1 MSLQL
6 DDDERLL
13 SAHIADLERI
23 SRKSGVPR
31 FSAFLNE
38 REQRIADS
46 AAEGEISFFG
56 GYEGASRKLCAFFG
70 QTYGEDMTDEDRR
83 GLYPIVPVTFGW
95 RKSDSLTHRDIL
107 GALMALGIKRGLL
120 GDILAAECYAI
131 VFVHETAAELVLAV
145 DKIGRVGVS
154 CSEGINQPLPQQ
166 KTQSIATTV
175 SSLRLDCI
183 VSAAANISREK
194 SASLIKSGLVNA
206 DFSPCTDT
214 SAVIKENTIISIR
227 GSGRY
232 RLSEICGETRKGRI
246 SIKIDRYV

>member
-6 DDDERLL
+6 DDEERLL
-13 SAHIADLERI
+13 SAHIADLQRI
-23 SRKSGVPR
+23 SRKSGAPR

-38 REQRIADS
+38 REQRIACS
-46 AAEGEISFFG
+46 AAQGEVSFFG
-56 GYEGASRKLCAFFG
+56 GYEGASRKICAFFG
-70 QTYGEDMTDEDRR
+70 QTYCEDLTDEDRQ
-83 GLYPIVPVTFGW
+83 GLFPLAAVTFVW
-95 RKSDSLTHRDIL
+95 RKSDSLSHRDIL
-107 GALMALGIKRGLL
+107 GALMSLGIKRGLL
-120 GDILAAECYAI
+120 GDILAAEDYAI

-145 DKIGRVGVS
+145 DKIGRVGVT
-154 CSEGINQPLPQQ
+154 CTEGINRAIPQQ
-166 KTQSIATTV
+166 KTQTVTATV

-227 GSGRY
+227 GSGRF
-232 RLSEICGETRKGRI
+232 RLNEICGETRKGRI
-246 SIKIDRYV
+246 SIKIDRYL

>member
-6 DDDERLL
+6 NDDERLL

-38 REQRIADS
+38 REQRIAYS

-56 GYEGASRKLCAFFG
+56 GYEDASRRLCAFFA
-70 QTYGEDMTDEDRR
+70 QTYGEDMTDEDRQS
-83 GLYPIVPVTFGW
+83 LYPIVPVTFSW
-95 RKSDSLTHRDIL
+95 RKSDNLTHRDIL
-107 GALMALGIKRGLL
+107 GALLALGIKRGLL
-120 GDILAAECYAI
+120 GDILAAEGYAI

-154 CSEGINQPLPQQ
+154 CAQGINQPLPQQ
-166 KTQSIATTV
+166 KTQTVVTTV

-214 SAVIKENTIISIR
+214 SAVIKEKTIISIR
-227 GSGRY
+227 GCGRY
-232 RLSEICGETRKGRI
+232 RLTEICGETRKGRI
-246 SIKIDRYV
+246 SIKIDRYI

>member
-1 MSLQL
+1 MALIL
-6 DDDERLL
+6 NDEERFLA
-13 SAHIADLERI
+13 AHITDLQKQSI
-23 SRKSGVPR
+23 KSGVPR

-38 REQRIADS
+38 REAVV
-46 AAEGEISFFG
+46 AARAVKGEPVFFG
-56 GYEGASRKLCAFFG
+56 GYDGAARTVCGFFEGTYAEELPKEELFPVCA
-70 QTYGEDMTDEDRR
+70 
-83 GLYPIVPVTFGW
+83 VTFSF
-95 RKSDSLTHRDIL
+95 RKVDKPTHRDFL
-107 GALMALGIKRGLL
+107 GALLALEIKRELV
-120 GDILAAECYAI
+120 GDILVAEDYAV
-131 VFVHETAAELVLAV
+131 VFCHETAEDLIYHVNKVGRIGVNAEKGLT
-145 DKIGRVGVS
+145 K
-154 CSEGINQPLPQQ
+154 PLPEV
-166 KTQSIATTV
+166 KTQKIDTTV